1 MNILETF
8 RQALSSLADNK
19 LRSALTLLAI
29 VVGVFAI
36 ISAST
41 AVLVLDTY
49 FQETLTLMGGNVI
62 NVSRTPSVR
71 MGGSW
76 EQYRNRE
83 EITFDTYEQLAE
95 RVAFTSEITPNETF
109 SRSSV
114 TFGDETTDPDVRI
127 DGGNQ
132 FYLSNNA
139 YELEDGRNFTGED
152 IRYRRAFAIIGSD
165 LKDELFDVSYPLG
178 KSIRIDGRSYQIIGV
193 LEARGSIFGQSLD
206 NFVLIPYT
214 TGINA
219 YGADRNITI
228 QVKAPS
234 MQTVNAA
241 IDELIGVMRTIRKVP
256 PGDDNDF
263 EIETNNSLSGAFD
276 SFTGILYMFGFAVG
290 GIALL
295 GAGIGVMNIMLVSVT
310 ERTKE
315 IGLRKAV
322 GATRRA
328 IVGQFLTEAVFICQ
342 IGGLIGLLLGIVGG
356 NILAVYMESSV
367 VFPWFA
373 AVAGIIGMTLIGLGF
388 GVFPAV
394 KAAKLDP
401 IESLRYE

>member
-1 MNILETF
+1 MSIIEIIK
-8 RQALSSLADNK
+8 QAVGSLADNK
-19 LRSALTLLAI
+19 LRSSLTLLAI

-41 AVLVLDTY
+41 AVMVLDTY

-76 EQYRNRE
+76 SQYRNRKD
-83 EITFDTYEQLAE
+83 ITFETFEELTE
-95 RVAFTSEITPNETF
+95 RLHFTSAISPNETF
-109 SRSSV
+109 TRSSA
-114 TFGDETTDPDVRI
+114 TFGETTTDPDVRV

-132 FYLSNNA
+132 FYLENNA
-139 YELEDGRNFTGED
+139 YELAEGRNLTEED
-152 IRYRRAFAIIGSD
+152 IQYRRSYCIIGSD
-165 LKDELFDVSYPLG
+165 VNEELFDVVNPLG
-178 KSIRIDGRSYQIIGV
+178 KTMRIDGRNYRIIGV
-193 LEARGSIFGQSLD
+193 LEARGSIFGTSLD

-214 TGINA
+214 TGMNV
-219 YGADRNITI
+219 YGGDRNISI

-234 MQTVNAA
+234 MQTVSAA
-241 IDELIGVMRTIRKVP
+241 IDELTGVMRTIRKVP
-256 PGDDNDF
+256 PGVDNDF

-276 SFTGILYMFGFAVG
+276 QFTGILYIFGFAVG

-310 ERTKE
+310 ERTRE
-315 IGLRKAV
+315 IGIRKAV
-322 GATRRA
+322 GATRKA
-328 IVGQFLTEAVFICQ
+328 ITSQFLTEAVIICQ
-342 IGGLIGLLLGIVGG
+342 IGGLIGLLLGILGG
-356 NILAVYMESSV
+356 NGLAFYMDSSI
-367 VFPWFA
+367 VFPWLA
-373 AVAGIIGMTLIGLGF
+373 ALGGIIGMTLIGLAF

-394 KAAKLDP
+394 KAARLDP